1 MAVSIKE
8 VRTKRD
14 LRQFAKFP
22 NVLYKNNKYY
32 VPQLI
37 SMDMATFSPKINRA
51 FEVCEGKYWLAYKDG
66 ELVGRVAGIINHK
79 YNRKVGQNICRFGW
93 IDFTNNPEVVH
104 ALLDTVESY
113 ARANGMN
120 VVEGPVGF
128 LEFDV
133 AGVLVDGFDQYPT
146 AYGKYNDPYYEPLI
160 LAEGY
165 KKETDYVEFRVTVPE
180 NIDRYE
186 KLSKLIGER
195 LGLHEATFKNKKD
208 LVRKYAD
215 GIFGVLNH
223 AYSSLHGF
231 SELSQAQC
239 EDLKKE
245 FLPQLI
251 LDYVSVIV
259 DKDDKVVAF
268 GITLPSLSK
277 ALIKAKG
284 HLFPFGWYH
293 ILHALKHNDTI
304 DALLVAI
311 SDEYKDKGVNAMLI
325 AKMGIGYHKHG
336 IKYLES
342 TRELESNMA
351 VQNMWGH
358 FERKLHKR
366 ARVYIKEIE

>member
-1 MAVSIKE
+1 M
-8 VRTKRD
+8 
-14 LRQFAKFP
+14 
-22 NVLYKNNKYY
+22 
-32 VPQLI
+32 
-37 SMDMATFSPKINRA
+37 
-51 FEVCEGKYWLAYKDG
+51 
-66 ELVGRVAGIINHK
+66 
-79 YNRKVGQNICRFGW
+79 
-93 IDFTNNPEVVH
+93 
-104 ALLDTVESY
+104 
-113 ARANGMN
+113 
-120 VVEGPVGF
+120 VEGPVGF

-366 ARVYIKEIE
+366 ARVYIKEI

>member
-1 MAVSIKE
+1 
-8 VRTKRD
+8 
-14 LRQFAKFP
+14 
-22 NVLYKNNKYY
+22 
-32 VPQLI
+32 
-37 SMDMATFSPKINRA
+37 MDMATFSPKKNRA

-66 ELVGRVAGIINHK
+66 RLVGRIAGIINHK

-93 IDFTNNPEVVH
+93 IDFTNDPEVVH
-104 ALLDTVESY
+104 ALLDAVESY
-113 ARANGMN
+113 AMANGMN
-120 VVEGPVGF
+120 LVEGPVGF

-146 AYGKYNDPYYEPLI
+146 AYGKYNAPYYEPLI

-186 KLSKLIGER
+186 KLGKLIGER
-195 LGLHEATFKNKKD
+195 LGLHEATFKNKKA

-239 EDLKKE
+239 EDLKKQ

-366 ARVYIKEIE
+366 ARVYIKKIK

>member
-8 VRTKRD
+8 VRTKRE

-37 SMDMATFSPKINRA
+37 SMDMATFSPKKNRA

-93 IDFTNNPEVVH
+93 IDFTNDPEVVH

>member
-8 VRTKRD
+8 VRTKRE

-37 SMDMATFSPKINRA
+37 SMDMATFSPKKNRA

-180 NIDRYE
+180 NIDRYV

-366 ARVYIKEIE
+366 ARVYIKEIQ

>member
-8 VRTKRD
+8 VRTKRE

-37 SMDMATFSPKINRA
+37 SMDMATFSPKKNRA

-93 IDFTNNPEVVH
+93 IDFTNDPEVVH

-358 FERKLHKR
+358 FERNLHKR
-366 ARVYIKEIE
+366 ARVYIKEIQ

>member
-8 VRTKRD
+8 VRTKRE

-165 KKETDYVEFRVTVPE
+165 KKETDYVEYRVTVPE
-180 NIDRYE
+180 DIDRYV

-366 ARVYIKEIE
+366 ARVYIKEIQ

>member
-8 VRTKRD
+8 VRTKRE

-37 SMDMATFSPKINRA
+37 SMDMATFSPKKNRA

-93 IDFTNNPEVVH
+93 IDFTNDPEVVH

-239 EDLKKE
+239 EDLKKQ

-366 ARVYIKEIE
+366 ARVYIKKIK

>member
-165 KKETDYVEFRVTVPE
+165 KKETDYVEYRVTVPE
-180 NIDRYE
+180 DIDRYV

-325 AKMGIGYHKHG
+325 AKMGIGYHRHG

-366 ARVYIKEIE
+366 ARVYIKEIQ

>member
-37 SMDMATFSPKINRA
+37 SMDMATFSPKKNRA

-93 IDFTNNPEVVH
+93 IDFTNDPEVVH

>member
-37 SMDMATFSPKINRA
+37 SMDMATFSPKKNRA
-51 FEVCEGKYWLAYKDG
+51 FEVCEGKYWLAYKDD

-93 IDFTNNPEVVH
+93 IDFTNDPEVVH

-366 ARVYIKEIE
+366 ARVYIKEIQ

>member
-37 SMDMATFSPKINRA
+37 SMDMATFSPKKNRA

-93 IDFTNNPEVVH
+93 IDFTNDPEVVH

-165 KKETDYVEFRVTVPE
+165 KKETDYVEYRVTVPE
-180 NIDRYE
+180 DIDRYV

-366 ARVYIKEIE
+366 ARVYIKEIQ

>member
-113 ARANGMN
+113 ARANGMK

-366 ARVYIKEIE
+366 ARVYIKEIQ

>member
-37 SMDMATFSPKINRA
+37 SMDMATFSPKKNRA

-93 IDFTNNPEVVH
+93 IDFTNDPEVVH

-366 ARVYIKEIE
+366 ARVYIKEIQ

>member
-37 SMDMATFSPKINRA
+37 SMDMATFSPKKNRA

-93 IDFTNNPEVVH
+93 IDFTNDPEVVH
-104 ALLDTVESY
+104 ALLDTVESH

-165 KKETDYVEFRVTVPE
+165 KKETDYVEFRVSVPE

-186 KLSKLIGER
+186 KLAKLIGER

-336 IKYLES
+336 IRYLES
-342 TRELESNMA
+342 TRELENNMA

-366 ARVYIKEIE
+366 ARVYIKQI

>member
-8 VRTKRD
+8 VRTKRE

-37 SMDMATFSPKINRA
+37 SMDMATFSPKKNRA
-51 FEVCEGKYWLAYKDG
+51 FEVCEGKYWLAYKNG

-93 IDFTNNPEVVH
+93 IDFTNDPEVVH

-180 NIDRYE
+180 NIDRYV

-366 ARVYIKEIE
+366 ARVYIKEIQ

>member
-37 SMDMATFSPKINRA
+37 SMDMATFSPKKNRA

-93 IDFTNNPEVVH
+93 IDFTNDPEVVH

-180 NIDRYE
+180 NIDRYV

-366 ARVYIKEIE
+366 ARVYIKEIQ

>member
-113 ARANGMN
+113 ARANGMK

-165 KKETDYVEFRVTVPE
+165 KKETDYVEYRVTVPE
-180 NIDRYE
+180 DIDRYV

-366 ARVYIKEIE
+366 ARVYIKEIQ

>member
-8 VRTKRD
+8 VRTKRE

-37 SMDMATFSPKINRA
+37 SMDMATFSPKKNRA

-93 IDFTNNPEVVH
+93 IDFTNDPEVVH

-366 ARVYIKEIE
+366 ARVYIKEIQ

>member
-8 VRTKRD
+8 VRTKRE

-93 IDFTNNPEVVH
+93 IDFTNDPEVVH

-180 NIDRYE
+180 NIDRYV

-366 ARVYIKEIE
+366 ARVYIKEIQ

>member
-8 VRTKRD
+8 VRTKRE

-93 IDFTNNPEVVH
+93 IDFTNDPEVVH

-165 KKETDYVEFRVTVPE
+165 KKETDYVEYRVTVPE
-180 NIDRYE
+180 DIDRYV

-366 ARVYIKEIE
+366 ARVYIKEIQ

>member
-8 VRTKRD
+8 VRTKRE

-93 IDFTNNPEVVH
+93 IDFTNDPEVVH

-366 ARVYIKEIE
+366 ARVYIKEIQ